1 MRTTRSE
8 RWGLLELADAG
19 VAVLDCEHKTP
30 PDAGYGHPY
39 IAIPNLVDGTLV
51 LTNVR
56 RITDE
61 HLRAWTRRT
70 RPRAGDIIVTRR
82 ARVGDT
88 AVVPD
93 GLDCAIGQNLV
104 ILRSDGRDVDQC
116 FLRYATR
123 GPLWGSEVNRLR
135 NVGAVFDSLNVRDI
149 ARIRI
154 PIPLLADQ
162 RAIAA
167 ILGAL
172 DDKIDSNRWLASLLE
187 QTAAE
192 LFRARFV
199 DFVGVEEFE
208 DSEIGR
214 IPRGWRVAPFCDAV
228 QINPAA
234 GLKRGETG
242 PFIEM
247 SAVDPWA
254 VRPSKL
260 ATRPFSGGCRFEPGD
275 TLMARITGCIEH
287 GKGAFLDFI
296 DEPGSGSTEFL
307 VLRSKSP
314 LTPEAVFLL
323 SRAERVR
330 AHAIANM
337 TGSSGRQRVAMSCFR
352 DLRVALPPDT
362 DCWRGDSA
370 ALRSLLAHSRA
381 LWLESRSLAAFRDAL
396 LPKLISGAIRVPAT
410 GDPAEVIEPARAE
423 LAAIKP

>member
-56 RITDE
+56 RITAED
-61 HLRAWTRRT
+61 LRAWTRRT

-154 PIPLLADQ
+154 PIPRLADQ

-167 ILGAL
+167 VLGAF
-172 DDKIDSNRWLASLLE
+172 DDKIDSNRRLAALLE
-187 QTAAE
+187 QAAAE

-214 IPRGWRVAPFCDAV
+214 IPRGWQVGRLTDFVEQLRERGSANAPYIGLDDMPRGSTVLTAWKHEGAPTGQSVRFQRGDILFGKLRPYFKKVGVASLDGRCSAEIVVLRPRGPESFGFSIGHLTSARFFEHCEAV
-228 QINPAA
+228 STGTRMPRAEWKLAGELAVGYPAA
-234 GLKRGETG
+234 TELAEFNALVATTYDAILGLTHENHT
-242 PFIEM
+242 
-247 SAVDPWA
+247 
-254 VRPSKL
+254 
-260 ATRPFSGGCRFEPGD
+260 
-275 TLMARITGCIEH
+275 
-287 GKGAFLDFI
+287 
-296 DEPGSGSTEFL
+296 
-307 VLRSKSP
+307 
-314 LTPEAVFLL
+314 
-323 SRAERVR
+323 
-330 AHAIANM
+330 
-337 TGSSGRQRVAMSCFR
+337 
-352 DLRVALPPDT
+352 
-362 DCWRGDSA
+362 
-370 ALRSLLAHSRA
+370 
-381 LWLESRSLAAFRDAL
+381 LAAIRDAL
-396 LPKLISGAIRVPAT
+396 LPKLISGAIRVTSTSDPVEAT
-410 GDPAEVIEPARAE
+410 ETARE
-423 LAAIKP
+423 QVAATKR